1 MLKIVSI
8 MNDKK
13 IILRNN
19 LRHISIRKKTAS
31 RICSTQVLYGASF
44 YNCDIDILIN
54 SYIENYLPSILEEL
68 ELKEL
73 DYGLFNTIIRGVY
86 NNITKID
93 KIISKKL
100 SKNWV
105 IDRLSETEKSI
116 LRLATYELL
125 FETQFKKL
133 TIINEYISILEV
145 FGGSPD
151 FANGILENI
160 SKDIQ

>member
-1 MLKIVSI
+1 
-8 MNDKK
+8 MNDTKNK
-13 IILRNN
+13 SKDN

-44 YNCDIDILIN
+44 LNCDIDKLIN
-54 SYIENYLPSILEEL
+54 SYMENYLFSILEEL

-73 DYGLFNTIIRGVY
+73 DYDLLNTIIKGVY
-86 NNITKID
+86 NNIKKID

-100 SKNWV
+100 SKNWS
-105 IDRLSETEKSI
+105 IDRLSETEKSV

-125 FETQFKKL
+125 FETKFKKL
-133 TIINEYISILEV
+133 TIINEYISIIDV

-160 SKDIQ
+160 SKDIL